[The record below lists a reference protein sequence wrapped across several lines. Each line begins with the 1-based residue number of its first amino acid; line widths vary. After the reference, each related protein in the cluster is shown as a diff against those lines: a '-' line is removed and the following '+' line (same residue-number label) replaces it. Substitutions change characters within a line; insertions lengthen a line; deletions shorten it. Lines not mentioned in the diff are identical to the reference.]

1 MPLLSLWDIM
11 QRFQA
16 VGFTAIFAN
25 LERAIAAMY
34 IDGMMAA
41 EKGQAVWEDSTE
53 VVREAIAAVNTG
65 IEKAPISKTIKG
77 ESARLLTYVSQ
88 TQLNNDVNRA
98 VAMTLTNN
106 FKFNVMSEMSTHLF
120 LLVPSTHRELFEQ
133 ELPLFGEEVADRF
146 PDAIKD
152 IKAAGK
158 CMALDQWTAAVFHLM
173 RVLEHGLR
181 DLATRTGATFAS
193 GIELENWKNIIDVIE
208 KEIRKQEQLP
218 KSPQKTSDLEFY
230 SKAASQCWH
239 FKEAWRNHVSHSRA
253 SYDETDAEE
262 VHLAV
267 GRFMQQLA
275 EHS

>member
-65 IEKAPISKTIKG
+65 IEKAPISKTIKA

-120 LLVPSTHRELFEQ
+120 LLVPGTHRELFEQ
-133 ELPLFGEEVADRF
+133 ELPLFGEEVAD
-146 PDAIKD
+146 
-152 IKAAGK
+152 
-158 CMALDQWTAAVFHLM
+158 
-173 RVLEHGLR
+173 
-181 DLATRTGATFAS
+181 
-193 GIELENWKNIIDVIE
+193 
-208 KEIRKQEQLP
+208 
-218 KSPQKTSDLEFY
+218 
-230 SKAASQCWH
+230 
-239 FKEAWRNHVSHSRA
+239 
-253 SYDETDAEE
+253 
-262 VHLAV
+262 
-267 GRFMQQLA
+267 
-275 EHS
+275 